1 MSPREHSHLVEVSAT
16 LIHETELAYLLDD
29 GCGVRAWV
37 PKSQCEQIDEK
48 TFEMPERIAIDK
60 EFV

>member
-1 MSPREHSHLVEVSAT
+1 MPRESTHLVEVSAT

-37 PKSQCEQIDEK
+37 PKSQCEDNQDG
-48 TFEMPERIAIDK
+48 TFTMPERIAIDK

>member
-1 MSPREHSHLVEVSAT
+1 MAREDIHLVDISAK
-16 LIHETELAYLLDD
+16 LIHQTELAYLLDD

-37 PKSQCEQIDEK
+37 PKVCCEDNQDGTWAI
-48 TFEMPERIAIDK
+48 PERIVIDK